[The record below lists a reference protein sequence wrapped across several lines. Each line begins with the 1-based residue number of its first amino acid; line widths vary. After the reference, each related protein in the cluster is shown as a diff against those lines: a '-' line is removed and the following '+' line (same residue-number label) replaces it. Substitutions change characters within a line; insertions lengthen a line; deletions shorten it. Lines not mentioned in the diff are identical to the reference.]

1 MNPDTIR
8 SHAGD
13 RRFARVRFW
22 VLALSLLVFVPVG
35 ILAKQAMA
43 TLFIAV
49 AILLLGAVWL
59 ERRRL
64 PLPGRPVL
72 VAFGVVL
79 LLSLVG
85 PLAGGFPLD
94 LVRTMPKLGLLALLL
109 VTVSAAPEIAAGVA
123 TRKLAYLLALSLCL
137 GALILAVEIHFD
149 APLYR
154 FFSGKGDAVEVA
166 PSRFNRGSTALVLLT
181 WPAAAALWLGGRR
194 IFPVVI
200 LLIGLAAA
208 LSGESAS
215 AALAAIVALL
225 VLPLALLLP
234 RFAGA
239 AILALSTL
247 LMLAA
252 PWIFADILTRV
263 PDYLSLLPPSFA
275 ERLEIWNAASR
286 AVLEQPLLGQG
297 VGAMRVLE
305 VPEALRES
313 YALFKTP
320 TTHPHNAAVQI
331 WLEFGLF
338 GIVAALALL
347 WRLVLAIGGKP
358 QPARAA
364 GLSALAGGLVIAS
377 VSYGIWQETWLG
389 IIGFTILCFGVLC
402 RDDSASD

>member
-1 MNPDTIR
+1 MSPDAIR
-8 SHAGD
+8 SHARD
-13 RRFARVRFW
+13 PRLARVRFW
-22 VLALSLLVFVPVG
+22 VLAVSLLIFVPVG

-43 TLFIAV
+43 TLFIAA

-64 PLPGRPVL
+64 PLPERPVQI
-72 VAFGVVL
+72 AFGVVL
-79 LLSLVG
+79 LLSFIG

-94 LVRTMPKLGLLALLL
+94 LARTLPKLGLLALLL
-109 VTVSAAPEIAAGVA
+109 VTVSAGPEIAAGLA
-123 TRKLAYLLALSLCL
+123 ARKLASLLALSLCL

-154 FFSGKGDAVEVA
+154 FFSGKGEAVDVA

-181 WPAAAALWLGGRR
+181 WPAAAALWLAGRR
-194 IFPVVI
+194 VFPAI
-200 LLIGLAAA
+200 LLLIGLAAA

-234 RFAGA
+234 RFTGA
-239 AILALSTL
+239 AIFTCSAL
-247 LMLAA
+247 LMLGA
-252 PWIFADILTRV
+252 PWLFADILTLV

-275 ERLEIWNAASR
+275 ERLEIWNAASL
-286 AVLEQPLLGQG
+286 AVLDQPLLGQG
-297 VGAMRVLE
+297 VGAMRGLE

-320 TTHPHNAAVQI
+320 TIHPHNAAVQI

-338 GIVAALALL
+338 GIVAVLAPL

-364 GLSALAGGLVIAS
+364 ALSALAAGLVIAS